1 MELISGVNLKNLIF
15 MLRFGLITTIYLSII
30 ALVLGTL
37 VGSIIGWIRTIANEF
52 FDSIILIFVDII
64 RSTPLIIQLLIAYHL
79 PGFLG
84 FDIST
89 ILAGSI
95 VIVLYFAVNCSQV
108 VKAGI
113 DSVAF
118 NQWRASKSLGFS
130 YFQQMRY
137 IIMPQAW
144 RAMIPSY
151 TGSALGIIKDTSLI
165 SVIGVIE
172 LVRSGQIIISRTL
185 NPLPIWFIVGLIYFI
200 ICWPLSK
207 MSKQLEKKVQFG
219 KK

>member
-1 MELISGVNLKNLIF
+1 MELISGVNLKNLMF
-15 MLRFGLITTIYLSII
+15 MLKIGLTTTLYLSII
-30 ALVLGTL
+30 ALVLGSF
-37 VGSIIGWIRTIANEF
+37 VGFIIGWLRTIANEF
-52 FDSIILIFVDII
+52 FDSIILLFVDII

-89 ILAGSI
+89 IMAGSV
-95 VIVLYFAVNCSQV
+95 VIVLYFAANCSQV

-130 YFQQMRY
+130 YLQQMRY
-137 IIMPQAW
+137 IILPQAW

-207 MSKQLEKKVQFG
+207 MSKNLEKKVQFG

>member
-1 MELISGVNLKNLIF
+1 MELISGVNLKNLMF
-15 MLRFGLITTIYLSII
+15 MLKTGLIVTIYLSII
-30 ALVLGTL
+30 AITIGTL
-37 VGSIIGWIRTIANEF
+37 IGSIIGWLRTIANEF

-84 FDIST
+84 INIST

-95 VIVLYFAVNCSQV
+95 VIVLYFAANCSQV

-113 DSVAF
+113 DSVTF
-118 NQWRASKSLGFS
+118 NQWRAAESLGFS

-137 IIMPQAW
+137 IILPQAW

-151 TGSALGIIKDTSLI
+151 TGFALGIIKDTSLI

-185 NPLPIWFIVGLIYFI
+185 NPLPIWFVIGLIYFI

-207 MSKQLEKKVQFG
+207 MSRNLEKKTQFG
-219 KK
+219 EK

>member
-1 MELISGVNLKNLIF
+1 MELISGVSLKNLIF
-15 MLRFGLITTIYLSII
+15 MLKTGLTTTIYLSII
-30 ALVLGTL
+30 ALTFGTL
-37 VGSIIGWIRTIANEF
+37 VGFIIGWLRTIVNEF
-52 FDSIILIFVDII
+52 FDSIILLFVDII

-84 FDIST
+84 INIST

-95 VIVLYFAVNCSQV
+95 VIVLYFAANCSQV

-130 YFQQMRY
+130 CFQQMSY
-137 IIMPQAW
+137 IILPQAW

-172 LVRSGQIIISRTL
+172 LVRSGQIVISRTL
-185 NPLPIWFIVGLIYFI
+185 NPLPIWFVVGLIYFI

-207 MSKQLEKKVQFG
+207 MSRYLEKKAQFG
-219 KK
+219 EK

>member
-1 MELISGVNLKNLIF
+1 MELISGVSLKNLIF
-15 MLRFGLITTIYLSII
+15 MLKTGLTTTIYLSII
-30 ALVLGTL
+30 ALTFGTL
-37 VGSIIGWIRTIANEF
+37 VGFIIGWLRTIVNEF
-52 FDSIILIFVDII
+52 FDSIILLFVDII

-84 FDIST
+84 INIST

-95 VIVLYFAVNCSQV
+95 VIVLYFAANCSQV

-130 YFQQMRY
+130 YFQQMSY
-137 IIMPQAW
+137 IILPQAW

-172 LVRSGQIIISRTL
+172 LVRSGQIVISRTL
-185 NPLPIWFIVGLIYFI
+185 NPLPIWFVVGLIYFI

-207 MSKQLEKKVQFG
+207 MSRHLEKKAQFG
-219 KK
+219 EK

>member
-1 MELISGVNLKNLIF
+1 MELISGVSLKNLIF
-15 MLRFGLITTIYLSII
+15 MLKTGLTTTIYLSII
-30 ALVLGTL
+30 ALTFGTL
-37 VGSIIGWIRTIANEF
+37 VGFIIGWLRTIVNEF
-52 FDSIILIFVDII
+52 FDSIILLFVDII

-84 FDIST
+84 INIST

-95 VIVLYFAVNCSQV
+95 VIVVYFAANCSQV

-130 YFQQMRY
+130 YFQQMSY
-137 IIMPQAW
+137 IILPQAW

-172 LVRSGQIIISRTL
+172 LVRSGQIVISRTL
-185 NPLPIWFIVGLIYFI
+185 NPLPIWFVVGLIYFI

-207 MSKQLEKKVQFG
+207 MSRYLEKKAQFG
-219 KK
+219 EK

>member
-1 MELISGVNLKNLIF
+1 MELISGVNLKNITF
-15 MLRFGLITTIYLSII
+15 MIKIGLTNTFYLSII
-30 ALVLGTL
+30 ALFFGTFF
-37 VGSIIGWIRTIANEF
+37 GFIIGWLRTIANDF
-52 FDSIILIFVDII
+52 FDNIILLFVDII

-89 ILAGSI
+89 IMAGSI
-95 VIVLYFAVNCSQV
+95 VIVLYFAANCSQV

-130 YFQQMRY
+130 YIQQMRY
-137 IIMPQAW
+137 VILPQAW
-144 RAMIPSY
+144 IVMIPSY

-207 MSKQLEKKVQFG
+207 ISKHLETKVQFG

>member
-1 MELISGVNLKNLIF
+1 MELISGVSLKNLIF
-15 MLRFGLITTIYLSII
+15 MLKIGLTTTIYLSII
-30 ALVLGTL
+30 ALTFGTL
-37 VGSIIGWIRTIANEF
+37 VGFIIGWLRTIVNEF
-52 FDSIILIFVDII
+52 FDSIILLFVDII

-84 FDIST
+84 INIST

-130 YFQQMRY
+130 YFQQMSY
-137 IIMPQAW
+137 IILPQAW

-172 LVRSGQIIISRTL
+172 LVRSGQIVISRTL
-185 NPLPIWFIVGLIYFI
+185 NPLPIWFVVGLIYFI

-207 MSKQLEKKVQFG
+207 MSRHLEKKAQFG
-219 KK
+219 EK

>member
-15 MLRFGLITTIYLSII
+15 MLKTGLTTTIYLSII
-30 ALVLGTL
+30 ALTFGTL
-37 VGSIIGWIRTIANEF
+37 LGFIIGWLRTIVNEF
-52 FDSIILIFVDII
+52 FDGIILIFVDII

-84 FDIST
+84 FDILT

-95 VIVLYFAVNCSQV
+95 VIVLYFAANCSQV

-137 IIMPQAW
+137 IILPQAW

-172 LVRSGQIIISRTL
+172 LVRSGQIVISRTL

-200 ICWPLSK
+200 VCWLLSK
-207 MSKQLEKKVQFG
+207 MSKRLEKKVQFG

>member
-1 MELISGVNLKNLIF
+1 MELISGVNLRNITF
-15 MLRFGLITTIYLSII
+15 MIETGLTTTFYLSII
-30 ALVLGTL
+30 ALFFGTFF
-37 VGSIIGWIRTIANEF
+37 GFIIGWLRTIANDF
-52 FDSIILIFVDII
+52 FDNIILLFVDII

-79 PGFLG
+79 PGFIG

-89 ILAGSI
+89 IMAGSI
-95 VIVLYFAVNCSQV
+95 VIVLYFAANCSQV

-130 YFQQMRY
+130 YIQQMRY
-137 IIMPQAW
+137 IILPQAW
-144 RAMIPSY
+144 IAMIPSY
-151 TGSALGIIKDTSLI
+151 TGSSLGIIKDTSLI

-207 MSKQLEKKVQFG
+207 ISKHLETKVQFG

>member
-1 MELISGVNLKNLIF
+1 MELISGVNLKNLMF
-15 MLRFGLITTIYLSII
+15 MLKTGLIVTIYLSII
-30 ALVLGTL
+30 AITIGTL
-37 VGSIIGWIRTIANEF
+37 VGSIIGWLRTIANEF

-95 VIVLYFAVNCSQV
+95 VIVLYFAANCSQV

-113 DSVAF
+113 DSVTF
-118 NQWRASKSLGFS
+118 NQWRAAESLGFS

-137 IIMPQAW
+137 IILPQAW

-151 TGSALGIIKDTSLI
+151 TGFALGIIKDTSLI

-185 NPLPIWFIVGLIYFI
+185 NPLPIWFVIGLIYFI

-207 MSKQLEKKVQFG
+207 MSRHLEKKAQFG
-219 KK
+219 EK

>member
-1 MELISGVNLKNLIF
+1 MELISGVSLKNLIF
-15 MLRFGLITTIYLSII
+15 MLKTGLTTTIYLSII
-30 ALVLGTL
+30 ALAFGTL
-37 VGSIIGWIRTIANEF
+37 VGFIIGWLRTIVNEF
-52 FDSIILIFVDII
+52 FDSIILLFVDII

-84 FDIST
+84 INIST

-95 VIVLYFAVNCSQV
+95 VIVLYFAANCSQV

-130 YFQQMRY
+130 YFQQMSY
-137 IIMPQAW
+137 IILPQAW

-172 LVRSGQIIISRTL
+172 LVRSGQIVISRTL
-185 NPLPIWFIVGLIYFI
+185 NPLPIWFVVGLIYFI

-207 MSKQLEKKVQFG
+207 MSRYLEKKAQFG
-219 KK
+219 EK

>member
-37 VGSIIGWIRTIANEF
+37 VGSIIGWLRTIANEF

>member
-1 MELISGVNLKNLIF
+1 MELISGVSLKNLIF
-15 MLRFGLITTIYLSII
+15 MLKTGLTTTIYLSII
-30 ALVLGTL
+30 ALTFGTL
-37 VGSIIGWIRTIANEF
+37 VGFIIGWLRTIVNEF
-52 FDSIILIFVDII
+52 FDSIILLFVDII

-84 FDIST
+84 INIST

-95 VIVLYFAVNCSQV
+95 VIVLYFAANCSQV

-130 YFQQMRY
+130 YFQQMSY
-137 IIMPQAW
+137 IILPQAW

-172 LVRSGQIIISRTL
+172 LVRSGQIVISRTL
-185 NPLPIWFIVGLIYFI
+185 NPLPIWFVVGLIYFI

-207 MSKQLEKKVQFG
+207 MSRYLEKKAQFG
-219 KK
+219 EK

>member
-1 MELISGVNLKNLIF
+1 MELISGVNLKNITF
-15 MLRFGLITTIYLSII
+15 MIKIGLTTTFYLSII
-30 ALVLGTL
+30 ALFFGTFF
-37 VGSIIGWIRTIANEF
+37 GFIIGWLRTVANNF
-52 FDSIILIFVDII
+52 FDNIILLFVDII

-84 FDIST
+84 IDIST
-89 ILAGSI
+89 IMAGSI
-95 VIVLYFAVNCSQV
+95 VIVLYFAANCSQV

-130 YFQQMRY
+130 YIQQMRY
-137 IIMPQAW
+137 IILPQAW
-144 RAMIPSY
+144 IAMIPSY
-151 TGSALGIIKDTSLI
+151 TGSSLGIIKDTSLI

-207 MSKQLEKKVQFG
+207 MSKHLETKVQFG

>member
-15 MLRFGLITTIYLSII
+15 MLKTGLTTTIYLSII
-30 ALVLGTL
+30 ALTFGTL
-37 VGSIIGWIRTIANEF
+37 VGFIIGWLRTIVNEF
-52 FDSIILIFVDII
+52 FDGIILIFVDII

-79 PGFLG
+79 QGFLG
-84 FDIST
+84 FDILT

-95 VIVLYFAVNCSQV
+95 VIVLYFAANCSQV
-108 VKAGI
+108 VKAVI
-113 DSVAF
+113 ASVAF

-137 IIMPQAW
+137 IILPQAW

-185 NPLPIWFIVGLIYFI
+185 NPLPIWFIIGLIYFI
-200 ICWPLSK
+200 VCWPLSK
-207 MSKQLEKKVQFG
+207 MSKRLEKKVQFG

>member
-37 VGSIIGWIRTIANEF
+37 VGSIIGWLRTIANEF

-95 VIVLYFAVNCSQV
+95 VIVLYFAANCSQV

-185 NPLPIWFIVGLIYFI
+185 NPLPIWFIVGLIYFV

>member
-15 MLRFGLITTIYLSII
+15 MLKFGLITTIYLSII

-37 VGSIIGWIRTIANEF
+37 VGSIIGWLRTIANEF

>member
-37 VGSIIGWIRTIANEF
+37 VGSIIGWLRTIANEF
-52 FDSIILIFVDII
+52 FDSIILIFIDII

>member
-37 VGSIIGWIRTIANEF
+37 VGSIIGWLRTIANEF

-95 VIVLYFAVNCSQV
+95 VIVLYFAANCSQV

>member
-1 MELISGVNLKNLIF
+1 MELISGVNLKNLMF
-15 MLRFGLITTIYLSII
+15 MLKTGLIVTIYLSII
-30 ALVLGTL
+30 AITIGTL
-37 VGSIIGWIRTIANEF
+37 IGSIIGWLRTIANEF

-84 FDIST
+84 INIST

-95 VIVLYFAVNCSQV
+95 VIVLYFAANCSQV

-113 DSVAF
+113 DSVTF
-118 NQWRASKSLGFS
+118 NQWRAAESLGFS

-137 IIMPQAW
+137 IILPQAW

-151 TGSALGIIKDTSLI
+151 TGFALGIIKDTSLI

-185 NPLPIWFIVGLIYFI
+185 NPLPIWFVIGLIYFI

-207 MSKQLEKKVQFG
+207 MSRNLEKKTQFE
-219 KK
+219 